1 MNPAQAS
8 RKARVFTADD
18 GAPSCPSPDT
28 PDLRVVFGDQPTDVE
43 IRTALDA
50 LLADKNLHMSDRNR
64 RFLRFVVEEK
74 LEGRAERIK
83 SYTVAVDV
91 FGRAPTFDS
100 LTDPI
105 VRIEATRL
113 RTALDNYYAGP
124 GANAEIVF
132 NLPKGGYVP
141 LFRRR
146 GAPSD
151 SSATQLLTKPVR
163 TLSSRHAVIL
173 TAAVSGTV
181 LATAL
186 LLAAYS
192 PWRESLQAQAP
203 IIALEPVHATSGS
216 AGESEL
222 ARGLTQS
229 ILSGLSRFPGMRLV
243 HMREGRASA
252 GAGIVGSAG
261 AVPVYLMQSNLR
273 ASENNL
279 RFWWSITDGRTGE
292 TLWSENIDQ
301 PRTGHIEMTIEDE
314 IASRVAARIAEPYGI
329 IGAETPTAVGKTGP
343 GYDCVLQA
351 RAQQALPDPD
361 RNPRIRSCLEQ
372 TVAFAPEYGDAW
384 ALLALTYL
392 YEEYFAERGGPVSL
406 NLVTMANEAAER
418 ATKLAPH
425 SGLAYQALLV
435 SRFRQGD
442 FPAANDAAE
451 RALELNPNDPEI
463 LHAAGVRA
471 YIRGRTD
478 EGLTQV
484 RKSLELATRLRPG
497 TQFVLALDA
506 YRRGDFDRA
515 HELVERAEGKGM
527 PLLQVLCAA
536 SHAQLGEPEE
546 ARRDLE
552 KLAAMRPNYG
562 SEMRRDLVA
571 FHFDEELA
579 ALLIDGAR
587 KAGLEVR

>member
-8 RKARVFTADD
+8 RKAKEFTADD
-18 GAPSCPSPDT
+18 GAALRSPPDA
-28 PDLRVVFGDQPTDVE
+28 PDLQIVFSGQPTDAE
-43 IRTALDA
+43 IRTALDE
-50 LLADKNLHMSDRNR
+50 LLADKNLHMSERNR
-64 RFLRFVVEEK
+64 RFLRFVAEEK
-74 LEGRAERIK
+74 LAGREERIK

-113 RTALDNYYAGP
+113 RAALDAYYSGP
-124 GANAEIVF
+124 GSETEIIIE
-132 NLPKGGYVP
+132 LPKGGYVP

-146 GAPSD
+146 GTPAD
-151 SSATQLLTKPVR
+151 SGEAQFPAKPVR
-163 TLSSRHAVIL
+163 TLSSRHAVML
-173 TAAVSGTV
+173 TTVVSGSV
-181 LATAL
+181 LAVAL
-186 LLAAYS
+186 LVAAYS
-192 PWRESLQAQAP
+192 PWKESLQAQTP
-203 IIALEPVHATSGS
+203 IIALEPVRAASGRVE
-216 AGESEL
+216 ESEL

-252 GAGIVGSAG
+252 SAGVVGSAG
-261 AVPVYLMQSNLR
+261 VVPVYLMQSNLR

-301 PRTGHIEMTIEDE
+301 PRTGDIETTIEDE

-361 RNPRIRSCLEQ
+361 RNPRIRKCLEQ
-372 TVAFAPEYGDAW
+372 TVAFAPQYGDAW

-392 YEEYFAERGGPVSL
+392 YEEYFAERGTPVSL
-406 NLVTMANEAAER
+406 NLVTMANEAADR

-478 EGLTQV
+478 EGLAQV

-497 TQFVLALDA
+497 AQFVLALEA
-506 YRRGDFDRA
+506 YRRGDFDQA
-515 HELVERAEGKGM
+515 HELVERVEGKGM

-552 KLAAMRPNYG
+552 KLAAIRPDYG
-562 SEMRRDLVA
+562 GEMRRDLIA
-571 FHFDEELA
+571 FHFDEELS